1 MLIFFSHR
9 TSAQS
14 FSQFYLSEVWDKE
27 GGSMP
32 VFYRN
37 ASTTDAQNNVYVVGS
52 TTNVLTSNDILVQ
65 KFSPEGELLWEHS
78 FDGGA
83 NLQDM
88 GTGVFVDDSN
98 NVYITGAATQNSQ
111 NNLDLVVL
119 KYNSIGSL
127 LWTYY
132 YNFGGSPIPHDAGTS
147 ITGDNDGGIY
157 VTGTSSGNGTMMDYS
172 TLKLKDNGTLLWS
185 NRYDYTQYNEVPN
198 KISFAGG
205 QVFVTGASQ
214 MSLAPNK
221 WELATVFY
229 NSNNG
234 NINGVKRSGGSSIE
248 GVNEANDLILD
259 DQGNIFVLGATK
271 NQATGFDM
279 SLYKLNNDLDIVW
292 EQHFDGYGNDDK
304 GSGLKM
310 DSLGN
315 IYAVGSV
322 SNPTQGKN
330 YSILKYDSTGVL
342 QWSREFN
349 GLANLDDEAVQ
360 LVVREDRI
368 FVTGAARNDTNSEI
382 VTMGYT
388 ADGDIF
394 SVKTF
399 DSPFGLGDKPTAMGI
414 DLDNNLIIVGQIK
427 ETDTT
432 FRNVTFKY
440 NVMEKPIVPVYVD
453 SVPAYNARELIVR
466 FDKTAMNFDAVDK
479 KNFDAGLLK
488 DFVHEHVIDS
498 LNAKFPFDAG
508 RLQTFKIFHRMTTA
522 DSLSITRLGDT
533 IPVPAF
539 WATLSVMMPED
550 LDLFEAIDTLNT
562 MKPMVHYGE
571 VNGFIHASS
580 VPNDPLYAT
589 LNLQHGLQSTVY
601 PNAHV
606 NMEEAWDIE
615 TGSSEIIV
623 GVFDSP
629 IYWAHPDFHVDSNY
643 PNGSYEGSKIVD
655 GWDYVTGTGVPIN
668 QILSPWDSHGTS
680 VAGIIGAIRGNSE
693 GIAGVAGGDFSV
705 SNPNVTNSGVQLI
718 SFGILSEP
726 PFTNPPPPGNLLIQG
741 LTTSAI
747 NAIIHG
753 AVLSVS
759 GNYGLGVH
767 IQNHSWQTTSNILE
781 VISNNNQISNPLA
794 LKDAIHHAWKNNS
807 IVVAARGNMNS
818 SGGSASIN
826 PAYPSCY
833 NDVEVLNVGASGVNG
848 QRKTI
853 SNGDF
858 SFGEWSSMY
867 GSGMDFLA
875 PGVTELIAAPYVQNN
890 NPFPWIN
897 LPLQDAFPAGYTAF
911 NGTSAAAP
919 IVSGVAALMLSKH
932 NTNNAAPNNLATED
946 IEHILQKTS
955 YVSQQF
961 ILDSPNEHPSLAYTE
976 SEGFGLINAGLALQQ
991 VDYPNYFVRHFSNV
1005 SGAKS
1010 VSAPFQTS
1018 LSISQNNKF
1027 GIAPG
1032 SYVVNRYLV
1041 TWAFDL
1047 DLENNEEI
1055 IDFWPLLVKSFAGF
1069 KNPVNTIISKD
1080 QLGFQILIQEINGN
1094 SIIFTVE
1101 SYMYELLYL
1110 TSTPWNNLNSFVP
1123 NYDGGINQ
1131 VDFSFSLHI
1140 FKNDFLNLNSFENND
1155 YVIFPNPI
1163 NSSFSVRLRQ
1173 GEIKKIEIWDTF
1185 GRKIIEYEKFNN
1197 SESYIRNLDIESV
1210 QSGVYVIKFI
1220 HGDGS
1225 VVSKKVIK
1233 S

>member
-9 TSAQS
+9 ASSQS
-14 FSQFYLSEVWDKE
+14 FSQFYLSEVWDEE
-27 GGSMP
+27 GGAMP

-37 ASTTDAQNNVYVVGS
+37 SSTTDAQNNVYVVGS
-52 TTNVLTSNDILVQ
+52 TTNAFSSNDILVQ
-65 KFSPEGELLWEHS
+65 KFSQEGELLWEHS

-88 GTGVFVDDSN
+88 ATGLFVDDSN

-119 KYNSIGSL
+119 KYNSNGSL

-259 DQGNIFVLGATK
+259 DQGNIYVLGATK

-322 SNPTQGKN
+322 NNPTQGKN
-330 YSILKYDSTGVL
+330 YSILKYDSLGVL

-349 GLANLDDEAVQ
+349 GLANQDDEAVQ

-466 FDKTAMNFDAVDK
+466 FDKTAMNLDAVDK

-498 LNAKFPFDAG
+498 LNEKFPFDAG
-508 RLQTFKIFHRMTTA
+508 RLHTFKIFHRMTTA

-533 IPVPAF
+533 IPVPDF
-539 WATLSVMMPED
+539 WATLSVMLPEEFD
-550 LDLFEAIDTLNT
+550 EFEAIDTLNT

-571 VNGFIHASS
+571 VNGFIRAAS
-580 VPNDPLYAT
+580 VPDDQFY
-589 LNLQHGLQSTVY
+589 STVQKSLHPLLTPT
-601 PNAHV
+601 PNPNNDDLV
-606 NMEEAWDIE
+606 NHINIEGAWDLVV
-615 TGSSEIIV
+615 GNPNVKV
-623 GVFDSP
+623 GVFDEA
-629 IYWAHPDFHVDSNY
+629 IFWQHEDFYTNETQANQGLFSQ
-643 PNGSYEGSKIVD
+643 SKIK
-655 GWDYVTGTGVPIN
+655 GGYHFYNAGQPSGPIPIQN
-668 QILSPWDSHGTS
+668 YSSPQHSHGTA
-680 VAGIIGAIRGNSE
+680 VAGIIGSVRNNDI
-693 GIAGVAGGDFSV
+693 GIAGIAGGDVTQIIDGQPNTGV
-705 SNPNVTNSGVQLI
+705 SLYSY
-718 SFGILSEP
+718 GILLDNIIPSI
-726 PFTNPPPPGNLLIQG
+726 GLL
-741 LTTSAI
+741 TEAYSAI
-747 NAIIHG
+747 AQASLNTTVGFGDGI
-753 AVLSVS
+753 
-759 GNYGLGVH
+759 H
-767 IQNHSWQTTSNILE
+767 IQNHSWLTFDPVLKPTLRLVLRE
-781 VISNNNQISNPLA
+781 AWRNQA
-794 LKDAIHHAWKNNS
+794 LI
-807 IVVAARGNMNS
+807 VAARGNNGLEADLTS
-818 SGGSASIN
+818 SIRY
-826 PAYPSCY
+826 PACV
-833 NDVEVLNVGASGVNG
+833 DDLMVLNVGASGTDGKRIKVVDGATINDSEQWAPAYG
-848 QRKTI
+848 Q
-853 SNGDF
+853 
-858 SFGEWSSMY
+858 
-867 GSGMDFLA
+867 GMDFLA
-875 PGVTELIAAPYVQNN
+875 PGTSLLVAAPNMPNDHFFSNQN
-890 NPFPWIN
+890 
-897 LPLQDAFPAGYTAF
+897 LQYGPNYGAF
-911 NGTSAAAP
+911 NGTSASAP
-919 IVSGVAALMLSKH
+919 HVSGVAALMYSLH
-932 NTNNAAPNNLATED
+932 TAPNNLTGED
-946 IEHILQKTS
+946 IEHILQKTTHL
-955 YVSQQF
+955 SQNHSSSSHYEIF
-961 ILDSPNEHPSLAYTE
+961 TS
-976 SEGFGLINAGLALQQ
+976 SEGFGIINAALA
-991 VDYPNYFVRHFSNV
+991 VEMVEYPNYFVRHSVPSDVV
-1005 SGAKS
+1005 STS
-1010 VSAPFQTS
+1010 VTYIGES
-1018 LSISQNNKF
+1018 SISIDAQSHYSNLLNP
-1027 GIAPG
+1027 GTYIAD
-1032 SYVVNRYLV
+1032 RYEA
-1041 TWAFDL
+1041 TWTIQVEL
-1047 DLENNEEI
+1047 PSNHEI
-1055 IDFWPLLVKSFAGF
+1055 IDFWPLFSKSCAGF
-1069 KNPVNTIISKD
+1069 RHTSDWQYSYEHYEHFAFEPSLYDIYNQEENIGFGTNTLNTITVKATYYFVKYKQFEENFPINKWLPECGTSNPN
-1080 QLGFQILIQEINGN
+1080 QLI
-1094 SIIFTVE
+1094 
-1101 SYMYELLYL
+1101 
-1110 TSTPWNNLNSFVP
+1110 P
-1123 NYDGGINQ
+1123 
-1131 VDFSFSLHI
+1131 FSFSLHI
-1140 FKNDFLNLNSFENND
+1140 RENNELSTQENQANELQL
-1155 YVIFPNPI
+1155 FPNPAD
-1163 NSSFSVRLRQ
+1163 NSITLKLTNQPIERITVFDLQGRIVYLHELESSSNRFDIDLGSFNSGLYIVQ
-1173 GEIKKIEIWDTF
+1173 VESIDGIVSSSKFVKK
-1185 GRKIIEYEKFNN
+1185 
-1197 SESYIRNLDIESV
+1197 
-1210 QSGVYVIKFI
+1210 
-1220 HGDGS
+1220 
-1225 VVSKKVIK
+1225 
-1233 S
+1233 